1 VAQDYQVEIRGTLP
15 AAVQQELGARFGV
28 MTVDRKGDRTV
39 LSGLTGDQAALAAVL
54 RLLWDL
60 GTELRL
66 VKVVDRCEEENHD

>member
-1 VAQDYQVEIRGTLP
+1 MALDYQVEIRGTLP
-15 AAVQQELGARFGV
+15 EAVQHELGERFGV
-28 MTVDRKGDRTV
+28 ITVNRKGDRTF

-66 VKVVDRCEEENHD
+66 VKAVDRCEEENHD